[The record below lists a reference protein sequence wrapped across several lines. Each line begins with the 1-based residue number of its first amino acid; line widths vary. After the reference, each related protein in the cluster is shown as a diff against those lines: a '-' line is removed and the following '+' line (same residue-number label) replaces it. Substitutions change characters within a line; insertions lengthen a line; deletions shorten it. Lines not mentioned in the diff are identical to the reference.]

1 MSRAWLREP
10 SRMLRG
16 SSWVNAVQ
24 SAHPAYRFSYAPWFR
39 DDDTGLRLVRR
50 KP

>member
-1 MSRAWLREP
+1 MSRAWLRV
-10 SRMLRG
+10 SSCMLRG
-16 SSWVNAVQ
+16 SSWANVVQ
-24 SAHPAYRFSYAPWFR
+24 SAHPAYRFSYDPWFW